1 MKKNIQIQKNTQ
13 RQKNYRRRKRLL
25 VIITELENL
34 FPDKNGITL
43 SETMETLRV
52 EYLSLTMEKDEY
64 EKFKKDNEQ
73 IKKIFRNK

>member
-1 MKKNIQIQKNTQ
+1 MKKNTQRQENTI

-34 FPDKNGITL
+34 FPEKNGITL

-52 EYLSLTMEKDEY
+52 EYLSLVMEKDEY

-73 IKKIFRNK
+73 IKRNFKN